1 MLYVLQE
8 NSHGKVKEMNKLLAL
23 LFGLTLSLPSAHA
36 EIKSE
41 FFLFEVF
48 DGCIEEPTEDT
59 TLGAQLEYCACSTNL
74 MSKEMALEEVT
85 LLSLDIMAA
94 DDHEQGEKV
103 LPANEKARKLI
114 AQCMPHLYK

>member
-1 MLYVLQE
+1 MLQA
-8 NSHGKVKEMNKLLAL
+8 NSHGKAKEINEPLAL

-36 EIKSE
+36 EITSE

-48 DGCIEEPTEDT
+48 DGCIEEPTEHT

-74 MSKEMALEEVT
+74 MSKEMTLEEAT

-94 DDHEQGEKV
+94 HDDEQGEKADLAV
-103 LPANEKARKLI
+103 HAPPL
-114 AQCMPHLYK
+114 